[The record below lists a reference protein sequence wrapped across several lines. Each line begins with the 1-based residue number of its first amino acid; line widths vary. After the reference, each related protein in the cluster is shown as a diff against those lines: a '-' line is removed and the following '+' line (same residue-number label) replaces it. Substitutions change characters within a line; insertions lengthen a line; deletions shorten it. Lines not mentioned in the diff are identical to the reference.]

1 MKNKEERKKLLEDR
15 LRIKQLKKEA
25 KEKQITSKMIRDHP
39 ELYVEVTVYNP
50 KTNILYSEYIYST
63 ERKYIRDNFTYEL
76 DPIGM
81 NLQPTNKGVIPSYVF
96 IEENKKPY
104 DFTNKNKRIPSRI
117 VKLLYN
123 PDTYK
128 ILIQPDRK
136 NLNLILVIIGV
147 VTLIVL
153 GVYAW
158 LNYGHGQIPDFSHIF
173 GGK

>member
-1 MKNKEERKKLLEDR
+1 MKLFKNKP
-15 LRIKQLKKEA
+15 
-25 KEKQITSKMIRDHP
+25 KEKTIKTEIISSKQIKDHP
-39 ELYVEVTVYNP
+39 ELYVEITIYNP
-50 KTNILYSEYIYST
+50 TSNILYSEYIYAK
-63 ERKYIRDNFTYEL
+63 EHKYIKDKFTYDL

-81 NLQPTNKGVIPSYVF
+81 NLQPTNKGVMPSYLFVKG
-96 IEENKKPY
+96 NKKPY
-104 DFTNKNKRIPSRI
+104 DFTNKNQRIPSRI

-158 LNYGHGQIPDFSHIF
+158 LNYGHGQIPDFSAF
-173 GGK
+173 TGGK